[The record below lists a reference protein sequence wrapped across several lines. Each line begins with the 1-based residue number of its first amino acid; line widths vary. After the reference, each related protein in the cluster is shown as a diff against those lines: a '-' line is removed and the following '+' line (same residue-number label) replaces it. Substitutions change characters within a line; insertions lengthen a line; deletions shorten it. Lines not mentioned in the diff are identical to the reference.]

1 MEFQKNGLFLQQI
14 FIFLN
19 LLTGMKQSVIYFF
32 LLSFIL
38 ISCSKSKTNSTYDLQ
53 NGDLLFSVGVGDS
66 ELLTAIQNSTS
77 EDQEIPFSHVG
88 IVSVE
93 SEGTFVIEATPQKGV
108 VKTSLEDFFDETA
121 KKDSKLLLTVGRLKP
136 EYQYCI
142 PGAIETAKTH
152 IGKGYDYAYNEAN
165 NSFYCS
171 ELVRFA
177 YNDSIGVPLF
187 PPLAMSFKN
196 KQTQEI
202 EPYWVEH
209 FEKLNIPVPEG
220 EPGTNPVDMQHSNI
234 IEIVHRYY

>member
-1 MEFQKNGLFLQQI
+1 
-14 FIFLN
+14 
-19 LLTGMKQSVIYFF
+19 MKH
-32 LLSFIL
+32 SFIYIIAFALAL
-38 ISCSKSKTNSTYDLQ
+38 ISCKSEKNPSYNLQ
-53 NGDLLFSVGVGDS
+53 DGDLLFSVGVGDS

-93 SEGTFVIEATPQKGV
+93 SEGTFVIEAIPEKGV
-108 VKTSLEDFFDETA
+108 TKTSLDDFFEETA
-121 KKDSKLLLTVGRLKP
+121 EKDRKLLIAVGRLKP

-142 PGAIETAKTH
+142 PNALETAKAS
-152 IGKGYDYAYNEAN
+152 IGKGYDYAYNESN

-171 ELVRFA
+171 ELVRFT

-196 KQTQEI
+196 IQTREI

-220 EPGTNPVDMQHSNI
+220 EPGTNPVDMLHSEVL
-234 IEIVHRYY
+234 EIVHRYY